1 LQRVRRRRLYEQVI
15 EALARYARSEGLA
28 IGDRLLPE
36 RTLAEQLGV
45 SRPSLK
51 QALIALEV
59 QGLIETRHGG
69 GSYLR
74 STELA
79 SEPLEVLLG
88 RKARLPDVLDA
99 REAIEVRLAG
109 LAAERRTEED
119 LREIDSALD
128 EMELGIGVGLREVE
142 WADARF
148 HEAIAA
154 AARSAVLATFMA
166 QISDEV
172 AESRRESLRQPGRPS
187 RSLAQHRRVA
197 HAVRI
202 GDALEAGDAMG
213 HHLATVR
220 DTQLLNWQPDL

>member
-1 LQRVRRRRLYEQVI
+1 MQRVRRRRLYEQVI
-15 EALARYARSEGLA
+15 EALAGYVRAEGLA
-28 IGDRLLPE
+28 VGEKLLPE
-36 RTLAEQLGV
+36 RVLAERLGV

-99 REAIEVRLAG
+99 REAMEIKLAA

-119 LREIDSALD
+119 LREIDGALD
-128 EMELGIGVGLREVE
+128 EMEAGIGIGLREVE
-142 WADARF
+142 RADARF

-154 AARSAVLATFMA
+154 AARSAVLAKFMA

-172 AESRRESLRQPGRPS
+172 AESRRESLRQPGRPP
-187 RSLAQHRRVA
+187 RSLEQHRRVA
-197 HAVRI
+197 RAIRL
-202 GDALEAGDAMG
+202 GDAPGAGDAMG

>member
-15 EALARYARSEGLA
+15 EALARYVRSEGLA

-36 RTLAEQLGV
+36 RTLAEQLGI

-99 REAIEVRLAG
+99 REAIEVKLAG